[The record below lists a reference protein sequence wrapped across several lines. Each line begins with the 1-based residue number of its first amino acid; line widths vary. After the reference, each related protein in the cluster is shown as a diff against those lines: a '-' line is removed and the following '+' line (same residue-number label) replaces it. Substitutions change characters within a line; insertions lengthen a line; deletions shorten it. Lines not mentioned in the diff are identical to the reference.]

1 MRAIRLWTFYFKSFN
16 IQRHILERNL
26 YLFVHMDWHNMDPI
40 TVSCFSYLNMFNVKK
55 NMWSYECMTLW
66 TAAYHDNWHQLCD
79 DVLSLSIG
87 LGCQPKMKANYSI
100 PFFGLCP
107 IIVNALDI
115 GLAQRVKEQWLGQRC
130 WPDCHDRIWLA
141 FMTFAVVIGYSLL
154 MLTIFFLNGFNK
166 WHQLDDLITNRTLF
180 FTQLVYPKSSRVLC
194 AIIKVKLITLEYW
207 TFMRSSLNWQFSWL
221 NLFNVSLW
229 GM

>member
-1 MRAIRLWTFYFKSFN
+1 
-16 IQRHILERNL
+16 
-26 YLFVHMDWHNMDPI
+26 
-40 TVSCFSYLNMFNVKK
+40 
-55 NMWSYECMTLW
+55 MWSYECMTLW

-130 WPDCHDRIWLA
+130 RPDCHDRICLA

-180 FTQLVYPKSSRVLC
+180 STQLVYPKSSRVLC
-194 AIIKVKLITLEYW
+194 AIIKVSVRIFSIFPSQKIMYSRSMVNTTRTILLLRCTCTSILYKLWE
-207 TFMRSSLNWQFSWL
+207 
-221 NLFNVSLW
+221 
-229 GM
+229 